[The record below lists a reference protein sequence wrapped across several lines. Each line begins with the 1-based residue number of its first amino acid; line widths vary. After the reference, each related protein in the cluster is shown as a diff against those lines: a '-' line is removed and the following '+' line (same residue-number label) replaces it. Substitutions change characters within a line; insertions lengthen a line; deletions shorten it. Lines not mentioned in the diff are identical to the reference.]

1 MKVQAEISLYP
12 LRQNE
17 LSNPI
22 QEFVQVLENNKL
34 QVKTGSMS
42 SFVTGDSQVV
52 FESLRKAF
60 EQLAEKYEVVVN
72 AKISNA
78 CPGINEDKQVG

>member
-17 LSNPI
+17 LTKPI
-22 QEFVQVLENNKL
+22 RQFIQALENNKL
-34 QVKTGSMS
+34 KVKLGPMS
-42 SFVTGDSQVV
+42 SLITGDSQVV
-52 FESLRKAF
+52 FESLQKAF
-60 EQLAEKYEVVVN
+60 ERLAEKYEVVMT

-78 CPGINEDKQVG
+78 CPEVKKDK

>member
-1 MKVQAEISLYP
+1 MNIQAEISLYP

-17 LSNPI
+17 LTKPI
-22 QEFVQVLENNKL
+22 RQFVQVLENNKL
-34 QVKTGSMS
+34 QVKTGPMS

-60 EQLAEKYEVVVN
+60 EQLAKKYEVVMS

-78 CPGINEDKQVG
+78 CPEINKDK

>member
-1 MKVQAEISLYP
+1 
-12 LRQNE
+12 
-17 LSNPI
+17 
-22 QEFVQVLENNKL
+22 
-34 QVKTGSMS
+34 MS

-60 EQLAEKYEVVVN
+60 EQLAKKYEVVVN